1 MAEFRTAELT
11 AAGILESQLTAGE
24 PCRVCRLRW
33 PERVTAAAR
42 KVLAMTFERTAVR
55 MHRSYLVRAVSA
67 ALLTSALSLTIVSS
81 AVAAPPPCKAPPSAS
96 GEWPLYGHD
105 VANSR
110 DQASEPRIGPNA
122 AASLSAAWVFSTG
135 NYGDTSAVDSTPV
148 VSGGCVFVG
157 STAGNVYAVDSSSG
171 KLVWEHRLT
180 VPNPGLGGALVG
192 AAAVS
197 GSEVIWL
204 VNETGGPYAIALD
217 RSTGSVVWQSSPLSS
232 SAGFYTNASPTVA
245 NGMVVAG
252 YSDPEGND
260 VGSGGF
266 AVIDATTGALI
277 KVTPVVSPANQAQ
290 GYAGGGLW
298 DTPAFSRKTGFL
310 YYGTGNPDSKTKQD
324 PNTDAIVKIDL
335 NRYLSDGVTPNPK
348 FGEIVAAY
356 PGNVDQYTG
365 ALQAAAQTP
374 ACSASDSSGAPW
386 PLDDPVCGQ
395 LDLDFGASPNLFT
408 DSSGNELVGDLQKA
422 GVYHVANAT
431 TMAPVWHQVVGG
443 PCAACNAGSTAFDG
457 SSIDVVGTPGGT
469 LFSLGRDA
477 GALNWASPLGDGVHY
492 QSTSTADGVVYAVDN
507 NGFLSAFDA
516 SSGALL
522 FKRQL
527 SLDAGEPTGGGLTS
541 NGVSIAEGEVL
552 VAASSVTGSSTSATG
567 TPAPQ
572 GPGAYVIA
580 YR

>member
-1 MAEFRTAELT
+1 
-11 AAGILESQLTAGE
+11 
-24 PCRVCRLRW
+24 
-33 PERVTAAAR
+33 
-42 KVLAMTFERTAVR
+42 
-55 MHRSYLVRAVSA
+55 MHRWSLGRALSG
-67 ALLTSALSLTIVSS
+67 ALFTVALSLTIVPT
-81 AVAAPPPCKAPPSAS
+81 AVAGTPACTAPPSSS
-96 GEWPLYGHD
+96 GEWPVYGHD
-105 VANSR
+105 LANSR
-110 DQASEPRIGPNA
+110 DQTLEQTIGPHSVG
-122 AASLSAAWVFSTG
+122 SLSAAWVFSTAS
-135 NYGDTSAVDSTPV
+135 YGDTSAFDSTPV

-157 STAGNVYAVDSSSG
+157 SSAGNLFAIDASSG

-180 VPNPGLGGALVG
+180 VPSPGLGGAIVG

-204 VNETGGPYAIALD
+204 VSETGGPYAIALD
-217 RSTGSVVWQSSPLSS
+217 RSTGSVVWQSPPLISTP
-232 SAGFYTNASPTVA
+232 GYYTNASPTIA
-245 NGMVVAG
+245 NGMLVAG

-266 AVIDATTGALI
+266 AIIDPTTGALI
-277 KVTPVVSPANQAQ
+277 KVTPVVSPADQAQ

-298 DTPAFSRKTGFL
+298 DTPAFDPRTGFL

-356 PGNVDQYTG
+356 QGNVDQYTG
-365 ALQAAAQTP
+365 ALQTATQTP
-374 ACSASDSSGAPW
+374 ACSASDSTGLPW

-408 DSSGNELVGDLQKA
+408 DSSGNELIGDLQKA

-431 TMAPVWHQVVGG
+431 TMAPAWHRVVGG
-443 PCAACNAGSTAFDG
+443 PCEACNAGSTAFDG
-457 SSIDVVGTPGGT
+457 SSIDVVGTPGGA

-492 QSTSTADGVVYAVDN
+492 QSTSTADGVVYSVDN

-516 SSGALL
+516 STGAQL

-527 SLDAGEPTGGGLTS
+527 SLDTRSPTGTGLTS

-552 VAASSVTGSSTSATG
+552 VAASSATGAASSTAGTAT
-567 TPAPQ
+567 PQ
-572 GPGAYVIA
+572 GPGAYVVA

>member
-1 MAEFRTAELT
+1 MPHWSPGCAL
-11 AAGILESQLTAGE
+11 GG
-24 PCRVCRLRW
+24 
-33 PERVTAAAR
+33 
-42 KVLAMTFERTAVR
+42 
-55 MHRSYLVRAVSA
+55 
-67 ALLTSALSLTIVSS
+67 ALLTAALSLTIVPT
-81 AVAAPPPCKAPPSAS
+81 ALAGAPACSAPPSSS
-96 GEWPLYGHD
+96 GEWPVYGHD
-105 VANSR
+105 LANSR
-110 DQASEPRIGPNA
+110 DQTLEQTIGPNSVG
-122 AASLSAAWVFSTG
+122 SLSAAWVFSTG
-135 NYGDTSAVDSTPV
+135 SLGDSSAADSTPV

-157 STAGNVYAVDSSSG
+157 STAGNLFAIDASSG

-180 VPNPGLGGALVG
+180 VPTPGLGGAVVG

-217 RSTGSVVWQSSPLSS
+217 RSTGSVLWQSPPLISRS
-232 SAGFYTNASPTVA
+232 GYYTNASPTVV

-252 YSDPEGND
+252 YSDPEGDD

-266 AVIDATTGALI
+266 AIIDATTGALI
-277 KVTPVVSPANQAQ
+277 KVTPVVSPADQAQ

-298 DTPAFSRKTGFL
+298 DTPAFDPRTGFL

-324 PNTDAIVKIDL
+324 PNADAIVKIDL

-356 PGNVDQYTG
+356 AGNVDQYTG

-374 ACSASDSSGAPW
+374 ACSASDSSGLPW

-422 GVYHVANAT
+422 GVYHVANAA
-431 TMAPVWHQVVGG
+431 TMAPVWHQLVGL
-443 PCAACNAGSTAFDG
+443 PCSVCNAGSTAFNG

-477 GALNWASPLGDGVHY
+477 GSLNWASPLGDGFHY

-507 NGFLSAFDA
+507 NGFLSAFAGSD
-516 SSGALL
+516 GALL

-527 SLDAGEPTGGGLTS
+527 SLDTGAPTGGGLTS

-552 VAASSVTGSSTSATG
+552 VAASSTSGSATSATG

>member
-1 MAEFRTAELT
+1 
-11 AAGILESQLTAGE
+11 
-24 PCRVCRLRW
+24 
-33 PERVTAAAR
+33 
-42 KVLAMTFERTAVR
+42 
-55 MHRSYLVRAVSA
+55 MHRRSLGRALSG
-67 ALLTSALSLTIVSS
+67 ALLTVTLCLTIVPT
-81 AVAAPPPCKAPPSAS
+81 AVAGTPACTASPSS
-96 GEWPLYGHD
+96 RGEWPVYGHD
-105 VANSR
+105 LANSR
-110 DQASEPRIGPNA
+110 DQTLERTIGPNA
-122 AASLSAAWVFSTG
+122 AGSLSAAWVFSTA
-135 NYGDTSAVDSTPV
+135 NYGDTSAFDSTPV

-157 STAGNVYAVDSSSG
+157 SSAGNLFAIDASSG

-180 VPNPGLGGALVG
+180 VPSPGLGGAVVG

-204 VNETGGPYAIALD
+204 VSETGGPYAIALD
-217 RSTGSVVWQSSPLSS
+217 RSTGSVVWQSPPLISS
-232 SAGFYTNASPTVA
+232 SGYYTNASPTVA
-245 NGMVVAG
+245 NGMVIAG
-252 YSDPEGND
+252 YSDPEGDD

-266 AVIDATTGALI
+266 AIIDATTGALI
-277 KVTPVVSPANQAQ
+277 KVTPVVSPAHQAQ

-298 DTPAFSRKTGFL
+298 DTPAFDPRTGFL

-365 ALQAAAQTP
+365 ALQAATQTP
-374 ACSASDSSGAPW
+374 ACSASDSTGLPW

-408 DSSGNELVGDLQKA
+408 DSSGNELIGDLQKA
-422 GVYHVANAT
+422 GVYHVANAA
-431 TMAPVWHQVVGG
+431 TMAPAWHQVVGG
-443 PCAACNAGSTAFDG
+443 PCEVCNASSTAFDG
-457 SSIDVVGTPGGT
+457 SSIDIVGTPGGT

-492 QSTSTADGVVYAVDN
+492 ESTSTADGVVYAVDN

-516 SSGALL
+516 STGAPL

-527 SLDAGEPTGGGLTS
+527 SLDTGSPTGTGLTS

-552 VAASSVTGSSTSATG
+552 VAASSATGAASSTAGTAT
-567 TPAPQ
+567 P

>member
-1 MAEFRTAELT
+1 MHRWSLGRALGVA
-11 AAGILESQLTAGE
+11 SLTAG
-24 PCRVCRLRW
+24 
-33 PERVTAAAR
+33 
-42 KVLAMTFERTAVR
+42 
-55 MHRSYLVRAVSA
+55 
-67 ALLTSALSLTIVSS
+67 LTLTI
-81 AVAAPPPCKAPPSAS
+81 APTALAGPPSCSAPPSPA
-96 GEWPLYGHD
+96 GEWPVYGHD
-105 VANSR
+105 LANSR
-110 DQASEPRIGPNA
+110 DQTLEQTIGPSSVG
-122 AASLSAAWVFSTG
+122 SLSAAWVFSTAS
-135 NYGDTSAVDSTPV
+135 YGDSSALDSTPV

-157 STAGNVYAVDSSSG
+157 STAGNLFAIDGSSG
-171 KLVWEHRLT
+171 RLVWEHRLT
-180 VPNPGLGGALVG
+180 VPNPGLGGAVVG

-204 VNETGGPYAIALD
+204 VDETGGPYAIALD
-217 RSTGSVVWQSSPLSS
+217 RATGSVVWQSPPLISS
-232 SAGFYTNASPTVA
+232 SGYYTNASPTVV
-245 NGMVVAG
+245 NGTVVAG
-252 YSDPEGND
+252 YSDPEGDD

-266 AVIDATTGALI
+266 AIIDATTGALI
-277 KVTPVVSPANQAQ
+277 KVTPVVSPADQAQ

-298 DTPAFSRKTGFL
+298 DTPAFDPRTGFL

-324 PNTDAIVKIDL
+324 PNTDAIVKVDL
-335 NRYLSDGVTPNPK
+335 NRYLSDGITPNPK
-348 FGEIVAAY
+348 YGEIVAAY
-356 PGNVDQYTG
+356 AGNVDQYTG
-365 ALQAAAQTP
+365 ALQAATQTP

-431 TMAPVWHQVVGG
+431 TMAPVWHQLVGG
-443 PCAACNAGSTAFDG
+443 PCEVCNAGSTAFDG
-457 SSIDVVGTPGGT
+457 RSVDVVGTPGGA

-477 GALNWASPLGDGVHY
+477 GALNWASPLADGVHY
-492 QSTSTADGVVYAVDN
+492 QSTSTARGVVYVVDN

-516 SSGALL
+516 GDGTLL

-527 SLDAGEPTGGGLTS
+527 SVDTDAPTGTGLTS

-552 VAASSVTGSSTSATG
+552 VAASSTSGAASSTTTG
-567 TPAPQ
+567 TPTPQ

>member
-1 MAEFRTAELT
+1 MR
-11 AAGILESQLTAGE
+11 
-24 PCRVCRLRW
+24 
-33 PERVTAAAR
+33 
-42 KVLAMTFERTAVR
+42 AVR
-55 MHRSYLVRAVSA
+55 THRWSLGRALGGASLA
-67 ALLTSALSLTIVSS
+67 AVLSLTIVPTALAGTPACTASPSS
-81 AVAAPPPCKAPPSAS
+81 S
-96 GEWPLYGHD
+96 GEWPVYGHD
-105 VANSR
+105 LANSR
-110 DQASEPRIGPNA
+110 DQTLEQTIGPKA
-122 AASLSAAWVFSTG
+122 AGSLSAAWVFSTSS
-135 NYGDTSAVDSTPV
+135 YGDTSAFDSTPV
-148 VSGGCVFVG
+148 AAGGCVFVG
-157 STAGNVYAVDSSSG
+157 SSAGNLFAIDASSG

-180 VPNPGLGGALVG
+180 VPNPGLGGAVVG

-204 VNETGGPYAIALD
+204 VSETGGPYAIALD
-217 RSTGSVVWQSSPLSS
+217 RSTGSVLWQSPPLVST
-232 SAGFYTNASPTVA
+232 AGFYTNASPTIA
-245 NGMVVAG
+245 NGMVIAG

-266 AVIDATTGALI
+266 AIIDATTGALI

-298 DTPAFSRKTGFL
+298 DTPAFDPATGFL

-356 PGNVDQYTG
+356 AGNVDQYTG
-365 ALQAAAQTP
+365 ALQAVAQTP
-374 ACSASDSSGAPW
+374 ACSASDSTGAPW

-408 DSSGNELVGDLQKA
+408 DSSGNELIGDLQKA

-443 PCAACNAGSTAFDG
+443 PCAVCNAGSTAFDG
-457 SSIDVVGTPGGT
+457 NSIDVVGTPGGT
-469 LFSLGRDA
+469 LFSLGQNA
-477 GALNWASPLGDGVHY
+477 GALNWASPLADGVHY

-516 SSGALL
+516 SGGTPL

-527 SLDAGEPTGGGLTS
+527 SLDTGAPTGTGVTS

-552 VAASSVTGSSTSATG
+552 VAASSASGAASSTTG
-567 TPAPQ
+567 TQAPT

>member
-1 MAEFRTAELT
+1 M
-11 AAGILESQLTAGE
+11 
-24 PCRVCRLRW
+24 
-33 PERVTAAAR
+33 
-42 KVLAMTFERTAVR
+42 
-55 MHRSYLVRAVSA
+55 
-67 ALLTSALSLTIVSS
+67 
-81 AVAAPPPCKAPPSAS
+81 
-96 GEWPLYGHD
+96 YGHD
-105 VANSR
+105 LANSR
-110 DQASEPRIGPNA
+110 DQTLERTIGPNSVG
-122 AASLSAAWVFSTG
+122 SLSAAWVFSTAS
-135 NYGDTSAVDSTPV
+135 YGDTSAVDSTPL

-157 STAGNVYAVDSSSG
+157 STAGNLFAIDASSG

-180 VPNPGLGGALVG
+180 VPSPGLGGAVVG
-192 AAAVS
+192 AATVS

-204 VNETGGPYAIALD
+204 VSETGGPYAIALD
-217 RSTGSVVWQSSPLSS
+217 RSTGSVVWQSPPLISS
-232 SAGFYTNASPTVA
+232 SGYYTNASPTVV

-252 YSDPEGND
+252 YSDPEGDD

-266 AVIDATTGALI
+266 AIIDAATGALI
-277 KVTPVVSPANQAQ
+277 KVTAVVSPADQAQ

-298 DTPAFSRKTGFL
+298 DTPAFDPRTGFL

-374 ACSASDSSGAPW
+374 ACSASDSTGLPW

-443 PCAACNAGSTAFDG
+443 PCEVCNASSTAFDG

-492 QSTSTADGVVYAVDN
+492 ESTSTADGVVYAVDN

-516 SSGALL
+516 STGAPLL
-522 FKRQL
+522 KRQL
-527 SLDAGEPTGGGLTS
+527 SLDTGAPTGTGLTS

-552 VAASSVTGSSTSATG
+552 VAASSATGAASSTAG
-567 TPAPQ
+567 TPTPQ